1 MRHALTSL
9 SLAIAAIVALHA
21 QAPTPAPAFEAATIK
36 PSDPTTPGQFV
47 RRQPGGRFSTSNMP
61 LRELVRFA
69 YQVQDFQLEN
79 VPGWASTERY
89 DIIAKADGD
98 PPPVL
103 PGTGPDQLM
112 LMLRTLLV
120 ERFQLKLHNETKEMP
135 IYALVRLRPD
145 RLGPRLEQS
154 TVDCVTLIQSMQAAA
169 RAGGPA
175 PTPPPP
181 DASGRPTCGIRGG
194 FGSLAGNGF
203 PLNQLSA
210 TLSQMVRRTV
220 IDRTGLSGTWAFD
233 LKFTP
238 DAGQLPPGASPNG
251 PDAPVI
257 DPNGPSIFTAVQEQ
271 LGLKLDATRGPVEML
286 IVDRLERP
294 TPD

>member
-9 SLAIAAIVALHA
+9 LVAIAAIVALHA
-21 QAPTPAPAFEAATIK
+21 QAPASAPAFEAATIK

-89 DIIAKADGD
+89 DIVAKADGD

-112 LMLRTLLV
+112 LMLRTLLA

-135 IYALVRLRPD
+135 IYALIRLRPD

-154 TVDCVTLIQSMQAAA
+154 TVDCLTLVQSMQAAA

-175 PTPPPP
+175 PSPPPP

-203 PLNQLSA
+203 PLNQLST
-210 TLSQMVRRTV
+210 TLSQLVRRTV

-233 LKFTP
+233 LKFAP
-238 DAGQLPPGASPNG
+238 DPNALPPGGLPPGVQPPVAD
-251 PDAPVI
+251 PDS
-257 DPNGPSIFTAVQEQ
+257 PSIFTAVEEQ
-271 LGLKLDATRGPVEML
+271 LGLKLESTRGPVEML
-286 IVDRLERP
+286 VVDRLERP

>member
-1 MRHALTSL
+1 MRRALTSL
-9 SLAIAAIVALHA
+9 FVAIAAIAVLHA
-21 QAPTPAPAFEAATIK
+21 QAPAPAPAFEAATIK

-69 YQVQDFQLEN
+69 YQVQDFQLEG
-79 VPGWASTERY
+79 VPAWASTERY
-89 DIIAKADGD
+89 DIIAKAEGD

-112 LMLRTLLV
+112 LMLRTLLA